1 MAEKVLIQGESGT
14 GKTFSMHNM
23 DPNTTV
29 IVSPEKRR
37 LPFRTPF
44 NMLYGETDSKKIIRF
59 MKDSVK
65 QGAKSI
71 IIDDFQYILAI
82 PYMNR
87 IHESGWDKYN
97 DFGGNYF
104 DILDVCKELP
114 DDVIVYFMTH
124 TETLDD
130 GITRTKLIGKLLR
143 EKITVEGL
151 FTIVLRTLVADGKY
165 YFATQNNGKDTTK
178 SPEGMFPTYAI
189 ENDLAYV
196 DEKIRSYYYMDGAK
210 SDEDMSKADEEAA
223 APEVEK
229 PQPRTRKTR
238 TATED
243 NKTEDRRRRTKV
255 DDKPS
260 EETEDKSEAEDS
272 KGEEKT
278 PPRRRRNRFT
288 EAMEQAKAVAE
299 DERDEITE
307 TVDEIAGDREEV
319 PFDEVMD
326 TVDKKRRRR
335 TRND

>member
-1 MAEKVLIQGESGT
+1 M
-14 GKTFSMHNM
+14 FS
-23 DPNTTV
+23 
-29 IVSPEKRR
+29 
-37 LPFRTPF
+37 
-44 NMLYGETDSKKIIRF
+44 
-59 MKDSVK
+59 
-65 QGAKSI
+65 
-71 IIDDFQYILAI
+71 
-82 PYMNR
+82 
-87 IHESGWDKYN
+87 
-97 DFGGNYF
+97 
-104 DILDVCKELP
+104 
-114 DDVIVYFMTH
+114 
-124 TETLDD
+124 
-130 GITRTKLIGKLLR
+130 
-143 EKITVEGL
+143 
-151 FTIVLRTLVADGKY
+151 
-165 YFATQNNGKDTTK
+165 
-178 SPEGMFPTYAI
+178 TYAI

-272 KGEEKT
+272 KGEEET